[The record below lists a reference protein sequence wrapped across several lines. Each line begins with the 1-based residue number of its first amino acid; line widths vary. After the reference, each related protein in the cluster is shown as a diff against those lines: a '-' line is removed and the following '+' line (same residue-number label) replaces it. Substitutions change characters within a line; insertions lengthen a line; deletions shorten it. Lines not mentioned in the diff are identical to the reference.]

1 MHSVLLTTPVASGT
15 VSEKFFSGI
24 VQEKE
29 EINVSFREAG
39 QIEHIYVEEGDFVKK
54 GQLLARLDD
63 KDYRLLLQ
71 NSEIQYNQ
79 MKDEMARK
87 EQLFQQNGISGNDY
101 EKALAGFKQIGIQ
114 LEQNRNKVEY
124 TYLYA
129 PVTGYIQD
137 VNFNESE
144 MVNPGTAVFTL
155 LDVNRFEVET
165 DIPAAF
171 YVMQNRFRGFSCTC
185 AQRPGETFPLQ
196 LLSIN
201 QKANGN
207 QLYRVRLSLGEE
219 ARNRLT
225 AGMNVEVKF
234 DIANDS
240 SLVNSFVVPGSSV
253 FQAIDGKSCVWVLNP
268 DSTVNRREIVTDGME
283 PGGLIRVRSGLKG
296 NERIVKAGANALQ
309 DNEKVQVVAEPTST
323 NVGNII

>member
-1 MHSVLLTTPVASGT
+1 MT
-15 VSEKFFSGI
+15 EKFFSGI

-29 EINVSFREAG
+29 EINVGFKEAG
-39 QIEHIYVEEGDFVKK
+39 QIEHIYAEEGDFVKK

-71 NSEIQYNQ
+71 NSEIQYGQ
-79 MKDEMARK
+79 MKEEMARK
-87 EQLFQQNGISGNDY
+87 EKLFQQNGLSGNDY
-101 EKALAGFKQIGIQ
+101 EKALAAFKQIGIQ

-129 PVTGYIQD
+129 PVSGYIQD

-144 MVNPGTAVFTL
+144 MVNAGSAVFTL
-155 LDVNRFEVET
+155 LDVNRFEVEA
-165 DIPAAF
+165 DIPASF
-171 YVMQNRFRGFSCTC
+171 YVIQHRFHTFSCTC
-185 AQRPGETFPLQ
+185 TQRPGEVFPLQ
-196 LLSIN
+196 MLSIN

-207 QLYRVRLSLGEE
+207 QLYKVRLSLGEE

-225 AGMNVEVKF
+225 AGMNVEVRF

-240 SLVNSFVVPGSSV
+240 LQANSYTVPESSV
-253 FQAIDGKSCVWVLNP
+253 FQALDGKSCVWVFNP
-268 DSTVNRREIVTDGME
+268 DSTVSRRVIVTDGML
-283 PGGLIRVRSGLKG
+283 PGGLIRVKSGLNG
-296 NERIVKAGANALQ
+296 NERIVKAGAHTLQ
-309 DNEKVQVVAEPTST
+309 DQEKVQVIADPSAT